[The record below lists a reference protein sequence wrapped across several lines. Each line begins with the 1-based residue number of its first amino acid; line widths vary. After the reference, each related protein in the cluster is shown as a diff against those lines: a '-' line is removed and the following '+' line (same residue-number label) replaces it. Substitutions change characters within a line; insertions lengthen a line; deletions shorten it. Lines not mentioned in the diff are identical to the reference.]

1 MRTSVWV
8 LAVVALAI
16 TTACSTPKGEEFTT
30 SDAATIRQKNQEFVE
45 AFNGKQ
51 VPKILSLYADNSV
64 FMPPNMPTIRGRGA
78 LEGYYS
84 DQFRQG
90 AGNLKLEVGEV
101 SGHGPLAYQTGVY
114 ELDYRRRLA
123 PRPGQVPVRAAQ
135 HERDM
140 AAAVHDVEQRP
151 ARRGRAGEDRTEE
164 RQSPDATFTTRN
176 GRRTTPTIR
185 PSTLMTARATYAPA
199 GSRAMGIAAEAA
211 RQ

>member
-8 LAVVALAI
+8 LAVVAVAT

-30 SDAATIRQKNQEFVE
+30 ADATSIRQKNQELVE

-51 VPKILSLYADNSV
+51 VPKILALYADNSV

-114 ELDYRRRLA
+114 ELDDGHNSR
-123 PRPGQVPVRAAQ
+123 
-135 HERDM
+135 
-140 AAAVHDVEQRP
+140 HD
-151 ARRGRAGEDRTEE
+151 RGRYLFVLRNMSGTWRLQYAMWSSDLPVEDAQAKT
-164 RQSPDATFTTRN
+164 D
-176 GRRTTPTIR
+176 
-185 PSTLMTARATYAPA
+185 
-199 GSRAMGIAAEAA
+199 
-211 RQ
+211 

>member
-1 MRTSVWV
+1 MRGPRATNDTRSEMRTSAWV
-8 LAVVALAI
+8 LAVVALAT

-64 FMPPNMPTIRGRGA
+64 FMPPNTPTIRGRGA

-90 AGNLKLEVGEV
+90 AGDLKLEVAEV

-114 ELDYRRRLA
+114 ELDYRRDSRHDRGKYLFVMRNMSGTWRLQYA
-123 PRPGQVPVRAAQ
+123 MWSSDLPV
-135 HERDM
+135 
-140 AAAVHDVEQRP
+140 
-151 ARRGRAGEDRTEE
+151 EDAHAKT
-164 RQSPDATFTTRN
+164 D
-176 GRRTTPTIR
+176 
-185 PSTLMTARATYAPA
+185 
-199 GSRAMGIAAEAA
+199 
-211 RQ
+211 

>member
-101 SGHGPLAYQTGVY
+101 SGHGPLAYQTGAY
-114 ELDYRRRLA
+114 ELDYRRDSRHDRGKYLFVLRNMSGTWRLQYA
-123 PRPGQVPVRAAQ
+123 MWSSDLPV
-135 HERDM
+135 
-140 AAAVHDVEQRP
+140 
-151 ARRGRAGEDRTEE
+151 ED
-164 RQSPDATFTTRN
+164 
-176 GRRTTPTIR
+176 
-185 PSTLMTARATYAPA
+185 APA
-199 GSRAMGIAAEAA
+199 KTD
-211 RQ
+211 